1 MQRDKEEM
9 HTEERR
15 PHEDGGGGWND
26 KEEQTWLAPTR
37 SWEVVGRSLPQS
49 HQREHGPGP
58 ADSLIGLLASRTVK
72 ESISVVLSHLF
83 YGDF

>member
-1 MQRDKEEM
+1 MKRNKEEM
-9 HTEERR
+9 HTEGRR
-15 PHEDGGGGWND
+15 PCEDGGGCWND
-26 KEEQTWLAPTR
+26 KEEQIWLAPKG

-58 ADSLIGLLASRTVK
+58 ADSLIGLLASRTLK
-72 ESISVVLSHLF
+72 ESISVVLSCLF